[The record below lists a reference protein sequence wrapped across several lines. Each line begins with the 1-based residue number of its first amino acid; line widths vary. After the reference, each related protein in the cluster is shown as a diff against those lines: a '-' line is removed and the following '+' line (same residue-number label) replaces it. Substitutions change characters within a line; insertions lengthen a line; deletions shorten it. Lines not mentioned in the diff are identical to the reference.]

1 MSSKEIEVD
10 LIFENVP
17 RLTNWNKK
25 KHLLYFFFYFFVIV
39 FLLAFCIGNPQFST
53 SETVT
58 KTLDP
63 ESPVNEFTL
72 KGVDRNN
79 QYLEGET
86 QYHNKADFGVIAN
99 VELQFT
105 IYGSNQ
111 EDINNNTKWNEIK
124 TYSLNRSVVSTN
136 IRDPDTKK
144 QFLFKRILPKLIPLL
159 CFFSCLIYDS
169 YIYSH
174 YHTLDKE
181 LNGIESVTGYQTNR
195 YILFI
200 SFLICLLWITFQYIE
215 IYTNLKKIDKMKNII
230 LNYTISA
237 LIPIALSVFIIS
249 DYYSPNPSN
258 MEMILILQPMVYNC
272 YFIFLS
278 FAWFPKKSVIGDQ
291 DPKIIQSDGDYDDE
305 DDDGDDDDDVEFN
318 NNYNDNFNSINE
330 EDFNSDINS
339 SNINTNRNGRN
350 NNNSSRQNL
359 INNNKSGRKKY
370 LDRGGENG
378 ELSNG
383 NNSAFDEFDIDPH
396 PFKSSSNDYSNN
408 EEGLKSG
415 QYNYQSRERKRNQ
428 DKNIKDYS
436 RESINKEY
444 EFVATNSENER
455 GNKFRSDS
463 NTNNEEENYQIVKN
477 KKKIQKSHSDF
488 ESGSEALDISP
499 DESYVWQK
507 NGNQNNYSQ
516 FETYNKQQQ
525 QYEDE
530 DDDEEEYNYTTSDE
544 DSEVMLSI
552 FASNINHQNQ
562 NPLSTLEQQNK
573 SNDKNGNEKIEEPE
587 KEDDAEERG
596 VEEKKEEKKIERMK
610 NEKKEEKEEEKEK
623 EKEKEKERVERQFN
637 EEEEEEEEERDY
649 EGEDKNEN

>member
-1 MSSKEIEVD
+1 
-10 LIFENVP
+10 
-17 RLTNWNKK
+17 
-25 KHLLYFFFYFFVIV
+25 
-39 FLLAFCIGNPQFST
+39 
-53 SETVT
+53 
-58 KTLDP
+58 
-63 ESPVNEFTL
+63 
-72 KGVDRNN
+72 
-79 QYLEGET
+79 
-86 QYHNKADFGVIAN
+86 
-99 VELQFT
+99 
-105 IYGSNQ
+105 
-111 EDINNNTKWNEIK
+111 
-124 TYSLNRSVVSTN
+124 
-136 IRDPDTKK
+136 
-144 QFLFKRILPKLIPLL
+144 
-159 CFFSCLIYDS
+159 
-169 YIYSH
+169 
-174 YHTLDKE
+174 
-181 LNGIESVTGYQTNR
+181 
-195 YILFI
+195 
-200 SFLICLLWITFQYIE
+200 
-215 IYTNLKKIDKMKNII
+215 MKNII

-258 MEMILILQPMVYNC
+258 VEMILILQPMVYNC

-305 DDDGDDDDDVEFN
+305 DDDDDDVEFN

-378 ELSNG
+378 ELSND
-383 NNSAFDEFDIDPH
+383 NKSAFDEFDIDPQT
-396 PFKSSSNDYSNN
+396 FKSSSNDYSNN

-455 GNKFRSDS
+455 GNKFHSDI

-499 DESYVWQK
+499 DESYGWQK

-516 FETYNKQQQ
+516 SETYNKQQQ

-530 DDDEEEYNYTTSDE
+530 DDDEEEYNHTTSDE

-562 NPLSTLEQQNK
+562 NPLSTLEQRELFEKKYHLDNEQNNINSTENEQKSFSNEIENK

-596 VEEKKEEKKIERMK
+596 VEEKKEEEKIERMK
-610 NEKKEEKEEEKEK
+610 NEKKE